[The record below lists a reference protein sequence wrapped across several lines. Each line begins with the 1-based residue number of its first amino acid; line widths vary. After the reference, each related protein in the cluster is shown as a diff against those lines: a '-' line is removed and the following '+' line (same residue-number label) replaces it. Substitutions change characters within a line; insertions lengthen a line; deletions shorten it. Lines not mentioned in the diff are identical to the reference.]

1 MSIRMHS
8 SGLIKQI
15 WDGAS
20 DQLPRVRSGELKK
33 LDRIV
38 EDGEEDDDDD
48 VAKTITNTALKYRI
62 YAGFISP
69 FWCKGKIHY

>member
-8 SGLIKQI
+8 SGLINI
-15 WDGAS
+15 FWDGAT

-48 VAKTITNTALKYRI
+48 IAKTITNTALKYRI
-62 YAGFISP
+62 YAGFISH
-69 FWCKGKIHY
+69 FWCRRKIHY